1 VRVNDEY
8 NVPTRMRLVRLK
20 CSRPLT
26 ILFIVSAGAVQVRAQ
41 EPPPKIPLVAFDIHA
56 TLPRFP
62 SEQALADSRGMTLA
76 ELPGR
81 GLGLHAAVTVYPV
94 KWRAIT
100 FGIGGEVTAN
110 RASQTPVEGTVGV
123 RASQEKFLSAAPQI
137 SFNFGSGHGWSYLSG
152 GLGVSQWSLIPD
164 GRDEP
169 FPSDTESLKTLNYG
183 GGARWFAKPHLAFS
197 FDFRFYVIS
206 FGTPYLGYPG
216 SPRTTLIIIG
226 VGMSVK

>member
-1 VRVNDEY
+1 VNDEY
-8 NVPTRMRLVRLK
+8 NVPTRMRLAGLK
-20 CSRPLT
+20 HCRSIT
-26 ILFIVSAGAVQVRAQ
+26 ILFIVSAGAVQARAQ
-41 EPPPKIPLVAFDIHA
+41 EPPPRIPLVAFDLHA
-56 TLPRFP
+56 TMPRFP
-62 SEQALADSRGMTLA
+62 SEQALADSRDMTLA

-81 GLGLHAAVTVYPV
+81 GLGLHAAITFYPV
-94 KWRAIT
+94 KWRALT

-110 RASQTPVEGTVGV
+110 RASQTPAEGTVGV

-137 SFNFGSGHGWSYLSG
+137 SFNFGSGRGWSYLSG

-169 FPSDTESLKTLNYG
+169 FPSDTEGLKTLNYG

-197 FDFRFYVIS
+197 FDFRFYAIS
-206 FGTPYLGYPG
+206 AGSPYLGHPG

-226 VGMSVK
+226 AGISVK